1 MKKLLSITMLL
12 ISSLFVYAQQDVTK
26 FLGIPV
32 DGSKS
37 EMIQKLKAKGYT
49 SSQHNKEILVGEFNG
64 TDVNI
69 HIATNNNKVC
79 RIMVCDANSIDEG
92 GIRIRFN
99 RLCEQFKKNSKYLSL
114 QDYTISEDEDI
125 SYEMSVH
132 SKKYDALFYQA
143 PLVVDSVETANK
155 LRAALLVKYTEEQLA
170 NPTEEIKKIFMKH
183 LLLLYWIWC
192 SKSLFGL
199 ELKNLQGNITLQ
211 CTMIMNTIGQ
221 MVKIYN

>member
-1 MKKLLSITMLL
+1 MLL

-37 EMIQKLKAKGYT
+37 EMIQKLKTKGYT
-49 SSQHNKEILVGEFNG
+49 SSQHNKGILVGEFNG
-64 TDVNI
+64 MNVNI
-69 HIATNNNKVC
+69 HVVTNNNKVY
-79 RIMVCDANSIDEG
+79 RIMACDVNSIDKGE
-92 GIRIRFN
+92 IKIRFN

-114 QDYTISEDEDI
+114 KDYTIPDDEDI
-125 SYEMSVH
+125 SYEMTVN
-132 SKKYDALFYQA
+132 SKKYEAVFYQA

-183 LLLLYWIWC
+183 LLLL
-192 SKSLFGL
+192 
-199 ELKNLQGNITLQ
+199 
-211 CTMIMNTIGQ
+211 
-221 MVKIYN
+221 